1 MKLHLDEP
9 LKLSHFFGL
18 PGKENQ
24 FYKAEN
30 VECRNGALIITA
42 QRERAKAESKCEALQ
57 RYLSPSER
65 VDSKN
70 PGQMKRNVSKKR
82 YCM

>member
-1 MKLHLDEP
+1 MKLHLDEA
-9 LKLSHFFGL
+9 LKLCQFSFLGDM

-42 QRERAKAESKCEALQ
+42 QRERAKAESKCEAVPTSSFLPTGGFP
-57 RYLSPSER
+57 RI
-65 VDSKN
+65 
-70 PGQMKRNVSKKR
+70 GQMK
-82 YCM
+82 

>member
-1 MKLHLDEP
+1 MKLHLDEA
-9 LKLSHFFGL
+9 LKLCQFSFLGNM

-42 QRERAKAESKCEALQ
+42 QRERAKAESKCEAVPLA
-57 RYLSPSER
+57 SSFS
-65 VDSKN
+65 SK
-70 PGQMKRNVSKKR
+70 GQMK
-82 YCM
+82 